1 MNDWKR
7 SFNAIWI
14 AEFLAIAGF
23 ATTTPIIP
31 MYLKTLGVSDPA
43 ALNFWTG
50 ITHSGAALAMAF
62 FAPIW
67 GSLSDSYGRKLMLL
81 RAMFGGALL
90 MGLTG
95 LATAPWQ
102 VAVLRTMQG
111 CVTGT
116 VAAATVL
123 TASIVPGKE
132 AGYRLGLMQMAVYL
146 GNSIG
151 PLFGGVVG
159 DTLGYRSNFAATSLL
174 LALAGF
180 IIIRYVHEDFSPKPK
195 SVSFLR
201 NALPDFSPIIQ
212 VPALASLM
220 GVVFAV
226 QFANA
231 VVAPMLPLFIMQLSA
246 GTQAVGSLSGLIIA
260 AGSLSGALAAGVI
273 GKASSKWGYART
285 LSICM
290 AGAFLLYLPQGFVR
304 TPLQLFLLRLG
315 SGFFLG
321 GTMPGVNALIANICV
336 KDKQGATYGLSSSI
350 SSAGMALG
358 PVVGSTMAT
367 AAGYPSVFFVT
378 SAILGAVGLAVG
390 RTTKRRVAGD
400 TASGGPASPRKDMP

>member
-14 AEFLAIAGF
+14 AEFFAIAGF

-31 MYLKTLGVSDPA
+31 MYFQTMGISDPA

-50 ITHSGAALAMAF
+50 LTHSGASLAMAF

-67 GSLSDSYGRKLMLL
+67 GSLADSYGRKLMLL

-90 MGLTG
+90 IGLMGLS
-95 LATAPWQ
+95 TAPWQ
-102 VAVLRTMQG
+102 VAILRTMQG

-123 TASIVPGKE
+123 TASIVPSKE
-132 AGYRLGLMQMAVYL
+132 LGYRLGLMQMAVYL
-146 GNSIG
+146 GNSVG
-151 PLFGGVVG
+151 PLFGGIVG

-180 IIIRYVHEDFSPKPK
+180 IIIRYVREDFAPKPK
-195 SVSFLR
+195 SGSFLR
-201 NALPDFSPIIQ
+201 NALPDFSPLRQ

-220 GVVFAV
+220 GVIFAV

-246 GTQAVGSLSGLIIA
+246 GAQSVGSLSGLIIA

-273 GKASSKWGYART
+273 GKASSRWGYTRT
-285 LSICM
+285 LLICM

-304 TPLQLFLLRLG
+304 TPPQLFFLRLG

-321 GTMPGVNALIANICV
+321 GTMPGVNALIAKLCD

-378 SAILGAVGLAVG
+378 SAILGAVGLVVG
-390 RTTKRRVAGD
+390 KTARRHTVHD
-400 TASGGPASPRKDMP
+400 TVSSEAASPREERP